1 MKKTGVNILSI
12 AFLISLLISC
22 ERDDICAEATPTT
35 PQLVIEFFSADNPG
49 QNRNVNDLAVIDFE
63 RQDTLR
69 FPRTSNISI
78 PLKTNEIET
87 KYIFNINSNDES
99 GGRIDTLTFSYA
111 TEELYVNRACGFKV
125 NFIDFRA
132 RQQNNDNPLSWIRD
146 LEVNE
151 NIIRNESETHLSI
164 TY

>member
-1 MKKTGVNILSI
+1 MKKILFSV
-12 AFLISLLISC
+12 AFTVLSVSLFISC

-35 PQLVIEFFSADNPG
+35 PKLIIEFFSIDNPG
-49 QNRNVNDLAVIDFE
+49 QNRNVSDLAVTE
-63 RQDTLR
+63 MNVEDTLR
-69 FPRTSNISI
+69 FTGTSEISI
-78 PLKTNEIET
+78 PLRTDAIET
-87 KYIFNINSNDES
+87 TYIFNINSNANS

-132 RQQNNDNPLSWIRD
+132 RQADNNPLNWIQD
-146 LEVNE
+146 LVVNE
-151 NIIRNESETHLSI
+151 TIIENESETHLSI